1 MELTY
6 GLTRP
11 ALPAGQTTTVDL
23 LLTFH
28 ADYAS
33 ARRPD
38 RRPLSLSVVIDR
50 SGSMSGA
57 PIKQATTA
65 AGLLVRQLSPAD
77 TLSVVVYDNRIDT
90 LVAPTKV
97 TDPEAIL
104 KKIHAVRPGGATA
117 LHGGWE
123 RGCDL
128 AAATPGDHLVRRALL
143 LTDGQANV
151 GVTATPELVAQAAK
165 RAEAGVVTST
175 LGFGLDFNEDLL
187 IGMAEAGRGNFYFI
201 ETPEDATQVFLI
213 EGESI
218 TAIAAQDL
226 VVTLR
231 PRRGVTI
238 AEALD
243 ARPLT
248 PASDGSLRVPV
259 GDVYGGEDRHVA
271 LTITVN
277 APDAS
282 GPFELF
288 DVEYHYDPVATEAR
302 RGEARGRAVVRAD
315 VTAKGDERP
324 DPTVMRAVSRLRVAL
339 AKERAVRRADASDH
353 AGAAAILRREAADQ
367 RERGMDEEY
376 EIAEEVSQLE
386 HFAEAA
392 GRGRFDVGTRK
403 ILRDQS
409 YQGRARSR
417 ADLSARGAGGG
428 SAKSLPE
435 VAEVGRGVLLTC
447 EREGG
452 KLRVKAHGEGVDGS
466 VPVLVPRAVREEGV
480 RYVAEAI
487 ELSTHGTF
495 YRVKGALGRL
505 AKSAGAPGVS
515 SGLQLDELFEGGGEA
530 WLPLLKPVIEAQ
542 ANAAEFIGPKR
553 GPDVVPVRELTFQ
566 ALKPNPP
573 ERWKVVVFGQNPYPR
588 VESATGIAMFDNTF
602 NHWKDSQFGR
612 VTSIRCI
619 IKAAVMS
626 KYGIPKATPIADIRA
641 LLDQKKAVQPPEWF
655 QAMLTQGVLL
665 LNASLTASADGGRG
679 DADAIARHTAFWR
692 PVAEKVVEEILKAK
706 QASADASHKG
716 VVFAWWGTQAK
727 TLKSVVQ
734 RMEKKYPA
742 VKVRHID
749 HPNPAAQGDIFCDGD
764 HFGAVNAALKGLSMP
779 AIDWLP
785 SVGWNK
791 SAKADAATGEADRMG
806 DFIARTMDLHK
817 LYLERLQE
825 VKEEPQE
832 ALAAVTGVRALAAL
846 AFGDAVAPLAAQIKG
861 LDHFARQSTDFAR
874 RKLAAGPGV
883 LDEHE
888 VAALYL
894 YTCDSGFYRQ
904 VNAALRDPDRAKVD
918 AFRPYLR
925 LLLAALEKIERFD
938 GTLWR
943 GVAMDLRGQYPAG
956 RTVTWWGVSSCTAKL
971 SVAHSFLGAKG
982 KRTLFSVKPARAVG
996 VRAYSAFSG
1005 EEEYLLAPGTALK
1018 VVAVKAERSGLCTVE
1033 LEEVAGERGVS

>member
-11 ALPAGQTTTVDL
+11 TIAPGQTATVDL

-28 ADYAS
+28 ADYIS

-57 PIKQATTA
+57 PLKQATTA

-77 TLSVVVYDNRIDT
+77 TLSVVVYDNRVET
-90 LVAPTKV
+90 LVEPTKV

-117 LHGGWE
+117 LHGGWD

-128 AAATPGDHLVRRALL
+128 AATVDGDHSVRRVLL

-151 GVTATPELVAQAAK
+151 GVTATPELVAQAAA
-165 RAEAGVVTST
+165 RAEAGVVTTT

-201 ETPEDATQVFLI
+201 ETPDDATQVFLI

-238 AEALD
+238 TEALD
-243 ARPLT
+243 ARALK

-271 LTITVN
+271 LTLTVK
-277 APDAS
+277 APAVE
-282 GPFELF
+282 GAFELF
-288 DVEYHYDPVATEAR
+288 DVEYHYDPVAAEAR
-302 RGEARGRAVVRAD
+302 RGKATGHAVVSAQ
-315 VTAKGDERP
+315 VSATSERP

-339 AKERAVRRADASDH
+339 AKERAVRRSDEREH
-353 AGAAAILRREAADQ
+353 VAGAEVLRREAADQ
-367 RERGMDEEY
+367 RERAMDEEY
-376 EIAEEVSQLE
+376 EIAEEISQLE
-386 HFAEAA
+386 HFADVMA
-392 GRGRFDVGTRK
+392 GGHLDRSARK

-417 ADLSARGAGGG
+417 ADLSARGSGGG

-435 VAEVGRGVLLTC
+435 AAEVGDGVLLTC

-452 KLRVKAHGEGVDGS
+452 KLRVKAHGERIDGA

-480 RYVAEAI
+480 RYVADDVQ
-487 ELSTHGTF
+487 LSTHGTF
-495 YRVKGALGRL
+495 YRVLGSLKRL
-505 AKSAGAPGVS
+505 AKSANTPGMS

-530 WLPLLKPVIEAQ
+530 WLPLLKPVIESRPD
-542 ANAAEFIGPKR
+542 AAEFIGPKR
-553 GPDVVPVRELTFQ
+553 DPNVVPVRELTFQ

-573 ERWKVVVFGQNPYPR
+573 EKWKVVVFGQNPYPR

-641 LLDQKKAVQPPEWF
+641 LLDKKKAVQPPEWF

-665 LNASLTASADGGRG
+665 LNAALTASADGGRG
-679 DADAIARHTAFWR
+679 DTDAIARHTSFWR
-692 PVAEKVVEEILKAK
+692 PVVEKVVEEILKAK
-706 QASADASHKG
+706 QASGDASHKG
-716 VVFAWWGTQAK
+716 VVFGWWGTAAK
-727 TLKSVVQ
+727 ALKSVVQ

-764 HFGAVNAALKGLSMP
+764 HFGEVNKALKGLSMET
-779 AIDWLP
+779 IDWLP

-791 SAKADAATGEADRMG
+791 SSEAATATGEADRMG

-817 LYLERLQE
+817 MYLERLQE

-832 ALAAVTGVRALAAL
+832 ALPEVTGVRALAAV

-861 LDHFARQSTDFAR
+861 LGHFAQQSTDFAR
-874 RKLAAGPGV
+874 RKLSAGKLA

-888 VAALYL
+888 VSALYL

-918 AFRPYLR
+918 VFRPYLR
-925 LLLAALEKIERFD
+925 LLLAALDKIERFE

-943 GVAMDLRGQYPAG
+943 GVAADLRGQYPAG

-971 SVAHSFLGAKG
+971 SVAHSFLGTKG

-996 VRAYSAFSG
+996 VRAFSAFSG
-1005 EEEYLLAPGTALK
+1005 EEEYLLAPGTSLK
-1018 VVAVKAERSGLCTVE
+1018 VVGVKAERSGLCTVE
-1033 LEEVAGERGVS
+1033 LEEVAAERGVR

>member
-11 ALPAGQTTTVDL
+11 TLSPGQSATVDL

-28 ADYAS
+28 ADYVS
-33 ARRPD
+33 ARRPG
-38 RRPLSLSVVIDR
+38 RRPLSLSIVLDR

-57 PIKQATTA
+57 PLKQATTA

-77 TLSVVVYDNRIDT
+77 SLSVVVYDNRIET
-90 LVAPTKV
+90 LVAPTLV
-97 TDPEAIL
+97 ADPEAIL

-117 LHGGWE
+117 LHGGWD

-128 AAATPGDHLVRRALL
+128 AASLVGDHVVRRVLL

-151 GVTATPELVAQAAK
+151 GVTATPELVAQAAA
-165 RAEAGVVTST
+165 RAAAGVVTST

-201 ETPEDATQVFLI
+201 ETPDDATQVFLI

-238 AEALD
+238 TEALD
-243 ARPLT
+243 ARHLA

-259 GDVYGGEDRHVA
+259 GDVYGGEDRHLA
-271 LTITVN
+271 LTVAVN
-277 APDAS
+277 APDAE

-288 DVEYHYDPVATEAR
+288 DVEYRYDPVAAEAR
-302 RGEARGRAVVRAD
+302 RGEAVGRAVVRAE
-315 VTAKGDERP
+315 VRAGADERP

-339 AKERAVRRADASDH
+339 AKERAVRRADAREH
-353 AGAAAILRREAADQ
+353 AAGAEELRREAADQ
-367 RERGMDEEY
+367 RARGMDEEY

-386 HFAEAA
+386 HFAAVMA
-392 GRGRFDVGTRK
+392 GGGLDRSARK

-417 ADLSARGAGGG
+417 ADLSARGSGGG

-435 VAEVGRGVLLTC
+435 AAEAGTGVLLTC

-452 KLRVKAHGEGVDGS
+452 KLRVKAHGERVDGA
-466 VPVLVPRAVREEGV
+466 VPVLVPRAVREEGA
-480 RYVAEAI
+480 RYVADEV
-487 ELSTHGTF
+487 ELSAHGTF
-495 YRVKGALGRL
+495 YRVKGSLRRL
-505 AKSAGAPGVS
+505 AKAASTPGLS

-530 WLPLLKPVIEAQ
+530 WLPLLKPVIESRPD
-542 ANAAEFIGPKR
+542 AADFIGPR
-553 GPDVVPVRELTFQ
+553 RDPSVVPVRELTFQ

-573 ERWKVVVFGQNPYPR
+573 EKWKVVVFGQNPYPR

-626 KYGIPKATPIADIRA
+626 KHGIPKATPIADIRA
-641 LLDQKKAVQPPEWF
+641 LLDKQKAVQPPEWF

-665 LNASLTASADGGRG
+665 LNAALTASADGGRG
-679 DADAIARHTAFWR
+679 DTDAIARHTAFWR
-692 PVAEKVVEEILKAK
+692 PVVEKVVEEILKAK
-706 QASADASHKG
+706 QASADPSHKG
-716 VVFAWWGTQAK
+716 VVFAWWGVSAK
-727 TLKSVVQ
+727 ALKAVVQ

-764 HFGAVNAALKGLSMP
+764 HFGAVNAALKGLGMET
-779 AIDWLP
+779 IDWLP
-785 SVGWNK
+785 GVGWNK
-791 SAKADAATGEADRMG
+791 PAAADAPTGEADRMG

-825 VKEEPQE
+825 VKEEPQA
-832 ALAAVTGVRALAAL
+832 ALPEVTGVRALAAV
-846 AFGDAVAPLAAQIKG
+846 AFADAVAPLTAQIKG
-861 LDHFARQSTDFAR
+861 LGHFAQQASDFAR
-874 RKLAAGPGV
+874 RKLSAGALA

-904 VNAALRDPDRAKVD
+904 VNAALRDPDRAKID
-918 AFRPYLR
+918 PFRAYLR
-925 LLLAALEKIERFD
+925 LLLAALEKIERFE

-943 GVAMDLRGQYPAG
+943 GVAADLRGHYPAG

-982 KRTLFSVKPARAVG
+982 KRTLFSVRPARAVG
-996 VRAYSAFSG
+996 VRAFSAFSG
-1005 EEEYLLAPGTALK
+1005 EEEYLLAPGTALQ
-1018 VVAVKAERSGLCTVE
+1018 VVAVKAERSGLCTIE
-1033 LEEVAGERGVS
+1033 LEEVAAERAVR